1 MEISTKSLEYIA
13 VCSILIVI
21 MWIFRD
27 DTPKEIVYPKPDVS
41 DQQFDSHPLIAWPEV
56 DKRGNVCKIKYR
68 VDNHDTKLW
77 IYDFD
82 SGELV
87 HEQPYTRDPS
97 IQDGSYRDFTYT
109 WKLYKTEWTN
119 EIQPGTYQIIVGGNY
134 EPHSANGK
142 VSTLIDIF

>member
-41 DQQFDSHPLIAWPEV
+41 DQQFDSHPLIAWPEA

-109 WKLYKTEWTN
+109 WKLYQTEWTN